1 MAEGVSRSD
10 LKQYFADAR
19 SWDEDRAR
27 AAIKSKR
34 FAYIIASVGAA
45 TGIAGL
51 GTVAM
56 LVPLKR
62 VELVT
67 VRVNQ
72 TTGAVDVQTELTG
85 KNKKPVAYDEAVTKY
100 FLANYV
106 RVRESWNPRSAQ
118 EDFNAVAI
126 LSATP
131 EQQRYNDLSMPSNPK
146 SPRAVLGENGFAAAR
161 VTNISFINNRV
172 ANVRFTRT
180 IQTQTEATSTD
191 WIATV
196 TFGYTNAPMSEGDR
210 YRNPLGFQVENYR
223 ADPVVA
229 GQ

>member
-72 TTGAVDVQTELTG
+72 TTGAVDVETELTG
-85 KNKKPVAYDEAVTKY
+85 KKPIAYDEAVTKY

-106 RVRESWNPRSAQ
+106 RIRESWNPASAQ

-126 LSATP
+126 LSTTP
-131 EQQRYNDLSMPSNPK
+131 EQQRYNDLSIASNPR
-146 SPRAVLGENGFAAAR
+146 SPRALLGENGYANAR

-172 ANVRFTRT
+172 ATVRFTRT

-196 TFGYTNAPMSEGDR
+196 TFSYTNAPMSEGDR
-210 YRNPLGFQVENYR
+210 YRNPLGFQVENFR

>member
-34 FAYIIASVGAA
+34 FAYIIAGVGAA
-45 TGIAGL
+45 AGIAGL
-51 GTVAM
+51 GTVAA

-62 VELVT
+62 VELVKVT
-67 VRVNQ
+67 VDKS
-72 TTGAVDVQTELTG
+72 TGAVDIQTELTG
-85 KNKKPVAYDEAVTKY
+85 KKPVTYDEAVTKY

-106 RVRESWNPRSAQ
+106 RLRESWNPRSAQ

-131 EQQRYNDLSMPSNPK
+131 EQQRYNDMSIPSNPK
-146 SPRAVLGENGFAAAR
+146 SPRAVLGDGAYAFAR
-161 VTNISFINNRV
+161 VTNIAFINNRV
-172 ANVRFTRT
+172 ANVRFTRSVT
-180 IQTQTEATSTD
+180 TPTGATTAD

-196 TFGYTNAPMSEGDR
+196 TFGYTNAPMTEGDR

>member
-1 MAEGVSRSD
+1 MAEGVSKSD
-10 LKQYFADAR
+10 LQKYFADAR

-34 FAYIIASVGAA
+34 FAYIIAGVGAA

-51 GTVAM
+51 GAVAM

-62 VELVT
+62 IELVT

-72 TTGAVDVQTELTG
+72 TTGAVDVQTELSG
-85 KNKKPVAYDEAVTKY
+85 KKQIAYDEAVSKY

-106 RVRESWNPRSAQ
+106 RLRESWNSASGK

-126 LSATP
+126 LSSTP
-131 EQQRYNDLSMPSNPK
+131 EQQRLSDMMNVTNPK
-146 SPRAVLGENGFAAAR
+146 SPRAVLGENGFANAR
-161 VTNISFINNRV
+161 VTNITFINNRV

-180 IQTQTEATSTD
+180 VQTATTEPTSTD

-196 TFGYTNAPMSEGDR
+196 TFGYTNAPMAEGDR

-223 ADPVVA
+223 ADPVVV
-229 GQ
+229 GR

>member
-27 AAIKSKR
+27 SAMKSKR
-34 FAYIIASVGAA
+34 NAYIVGGVGALIGI
-45 TGIAGL
+45 TGIGA
-51 GTVAM
+51 VAA
-56 LVPLKR
+56 LTPLKR
-62 VELVT
+62 VELVKVT
-67 VRVNQ
+67 VNKQ
-72 TTGAVDVQTELTG
+72 TGAVDIQTELTG
-85 KNKKPVAYDEAVTKY
+85 KKPITYDEAVTKY

-106 RVRESWNPRSAQ
+106 RLRESWNPRSAQ

-131 EQQRYNDLSMPSNPK
+131 EQQRYNDMSIPSNPK
-146 SPRAVLGENGFAAAR
+146 SPRAVLGDGAFAFAR
-161 VTNISFINNRV
+161 VTNITFINNRV
-172 ANVRFTRT
+172 ANVRFTRNVT
-180 IQTQTEATSTD
+180 TPTGATSTD

-223 ADPVVA
+223 ADPVVV

>member
-1 MAEGVSRSD
+1 LAEGVSRSD

-72 TTGAVDVQTELTG
+72 TTGAVDVETELTG
-85 KNKKPVAYDEAVTKY
+85 KKAVAYDEAVTKY

-106 RVRESWNPRSAQ
+106 RVRESWNPASAK

-126 LSATP
+126 LSTTP
-131 EQQRYNDLSMPSNPK
+131 EQQRYNDLSIASNPR
-146 SPRAVLGENGFAAAR
+146 SPRALLGETGYAAAR

-180 IQTQTEATSTD
+180 VQTPTEATSTD

>member
-34 FAYIIASVGAA
+34 FAYIIAGVGAA

-51 GTVAM
+51 GCVAAM
-56 LVPLKR
+56 VPLKR

-85 KNKKPVAYDEAVTKY
+85 KKPVAYDEAVTKY

-106 RVRESWNPRSAQ
+106 RLRESYNNASAK

-126 LSATP
+126 LSTTP
-131 EQQRYNDLSMPSNPK
+131 EQQRLSDQTNATNPK
-146 SPRAVLGENGFAAAR
+146 SPRSLLGDGGFANAR
-161 VTNISFINNRV
+161 VTNITFINNRV

-180 IQTQTEATSTD
+180 VTTPTTQATATD

-196 TFGYTNAPMSEGDR
+196 TFGYTNAPMAEGDR

>member
-1 MAEGVSRSD
+1 MAEGVSQSD

-27 AAIKSKR
+27 SALKSKR
-34 FAYIIASVGAA
+34 IAYIVGGVGALI
-45 TGIAGL
+45 GLAGM
-51 GTVAM
+51 GAVAA
-56 LVPLKR
+56 LAPLKR
-62 VELVT
+62 VELVK
-67 VRVNQ
+67 VEVDRS
-72 TTGAVDVQTELTG
+72 TGAVHIQTELTG
-85 KNKKPVAYDEAVTKY
+85 KKPIRYDEAVTKY

-106 RVRESWNPRSAQ
+106 RLRESWNPRSAQ

-126 LSATP
+126 LSAAP
-131 EQQRYNDLSMPSNPK
+131 EQQRYNDVSMPTNPK
-146 SPRAVLGENGFAAAR
+146 SFRATLGDSAYAFAKI
-161 VTNISFINNRV
+161 TSITFINNRV

-180 IQTQTEATSTD
+180 VVTSTGNTSTD

-223 ADPVVA
+223 ADPVVV